1 MSRRAEAVKQ
11 ALHKLELG
19 GSSIPVR
26 FVRARN
32 ARRYILRVLPENIAR
47 VTIPRGGS
55 LAYAWEFA
63 RRNAEWLEKQLNHAK
78 ADWCDGTAI
87 LLRGQPTLLR
97 ILSGGGG
104 ATAVLGSHSIPLNA
118 GQPIRPQ
125 VEQFLA
131 SLAAEL
137 IPLTRAKAAELGL
150 EILKIRVAN
159 QRTRWGSCS
168 TAKTICLNW
177 RLIQAPEH
185 VRDYIIIHEL
195 MHLHE
200 MNHSSRF
207 WKHVARVCPTY
218 GDSEKWLRKNS
229 HLLR

>member
-11 ALHKLELG
+11 ALYKLELG

-63 RRNAEWLEKQLNHAK
+63 RRNAEWLEKQLSHAK
-78 ADWCDGTAI
+78 TDWCDGTAI

-104 ATAVLGSHSIPLNA
+104 GSS
-118 GQPIRPQ
+118 
-125 VEQFLA
+125 
-131 SLAAEL
+131 AEGC
-137 IPLTRAKAAELGL
+137 R
-150 EILKIRVAN
+150 R
-159 QRTRWGSCS
+159 
-168 TAKTICLNW
+168 
-177 RLIQAPEH
+177 
-185 VRDYIIIHEL
+185 
-195 MHLHE
+195 
-200 MNHSSRF
+200 
-207 WKHVARVCPTY
+207 
-218 GDSEKWLRKNS
+218 
-229 HLLR
+229 

>member
-1 MSRRAEAVKQ
+1 MKT
-11 ALHKLELG
+11 ALYKLDLG

-55 LAYAWEFA
+55 LAYAWEFT
-63 RRNAEWLEKQLNHAK
+63 RRHAEWLQKQIKNSA
-78 ADWCDGTAI
+78 ADWADGTAVFF
-87 LLRGQPTLLR
+87 RGSPVLLR
-97 ILSGGGG
+97 ILSGAAGT
-104 ATAVLGSHSIPLNA
+104 TAMLGSLSIPID
-118 GQPIRPQ
+118 PTKRIRPQ

-131 SLAAEL
+131 VIAAAEL
-137 IPLTRAKAAELGL
+137 IPLTRAKATQLGI
-150 EILKIRVAN
+150 EILKVRVAN

-168 TAKTICLNW
+168 SAKTICLNW
-177 RLIQAPEH
+177 RLIQAPDY

-195 MHLHE
+195 MHLRE

-207 WKHVARVCPTY
+207 WAHVAAACPAY
-218 GDSEKWLRKNS
+218 MDSENWLRKNS